1 MSELIDNRAHRI
13 QTLKDI
19 IQHLHAG
26 VTIHGHGTAT
36 HGRRHAVEEVRSM
49 CDLQSQVTRDVLAQ
63 LTPTAPVLPGHP
75 IDTAVKKTPL
85 LKR

>member
-1 MSELIDNRAHRI
+1 MRAL
-13 QTLKDI
+13 QFMAMEQQLM
-19 IQHLHAG
+19 AEG
-26 VTIHGHGTAT
+26 MP
-36 HGRRHAVEEVRSM
+36 VEEVRSM